1 MVKKKGWPDGTARLA
16 CMEILLCEISHFSI
30 WNQSTVLNFFFIC
43 IIRIKSEFFELL
55 GKFV

>member
-16 CMEILLCEISHFSI
+16 CKEILLCKISHFSI
-30 WNQSTVLNFFFIC
+30 WNQLIVLIFFFIR